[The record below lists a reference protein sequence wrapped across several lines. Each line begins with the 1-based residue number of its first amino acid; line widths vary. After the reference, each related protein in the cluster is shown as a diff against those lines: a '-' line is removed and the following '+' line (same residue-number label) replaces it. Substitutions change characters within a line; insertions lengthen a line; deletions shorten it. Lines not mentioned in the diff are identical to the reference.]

1 LRRFWYDTI
10 THASAPLA
18 FLVDL
23 IGADRVMFGSDL
35 PFDMADIHFQR
46 YFAEAA
52 FDRTVLDAIA
62 GGTAAAL
69 FGLERAAAARR
80 A

>member
-1 LRRFWYDTI
+1 
-10 THASAPLA
+10 
-18 FLVDL
+18 
-23 IGADRVMFGSDL
+23 MFGSDL